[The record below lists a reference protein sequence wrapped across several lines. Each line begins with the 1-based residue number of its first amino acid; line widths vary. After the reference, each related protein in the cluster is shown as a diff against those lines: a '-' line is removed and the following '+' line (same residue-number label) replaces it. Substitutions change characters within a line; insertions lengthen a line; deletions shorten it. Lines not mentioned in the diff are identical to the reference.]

1 MPEKNEKITP
11 KPIDI
16 GDYQFGFHDDVTPI
30 FSTGKGI
37 SEAVVREM
45 SAEKGEPEWMLEFR
59 LKSLEIFNKMPM
71 QDWGPDLSDINF
83 DEINYYQKASDRPAR
98 SWDDVPD
105 KLKKRLNVSEFLKL
119 NVPTSQERQLSTNQK
134 SFIIT

>member
-1 MPEKNEKITP
+1 
-11 KPIDI
+11 
-16 GDYQFGFHDDVTPI
+16 
-30 FSTGKGI
+30 
-37 SEAVVREM
+37 M

-83 DEINYYQKASDRPAR
+83 DEINYYQKLLTDQR
-98 SWDDVPD
+98 VHGMMFQI